1 MDNIDSTIRKI
12 DGYSLE
18 LAKKLISGGSLV
30 AFPTETVYGLGANA
44 YSDDAIKAIYD
55 AKNRPLDNPLI
66 VHVHKD
72 YDITELVFDND
83 IAKKIREKFCPGP
96 ITLVYNSK
104 NKVSPLVSC
113 GLSTLAIR
121 IPSHESAQKFLEYVD
136 LPIAAPS
143 ANVSKHTS
151 PVTALHVFEDFKDNV
166 PLILDGGRCD
176 GGIESTVVDVT
187 GDYPVILRKG
197 LVTAEDIK
205 AVVGKCEYANDDSS
219 LKARSPGMKYLHY
232 APKVQ
237 TVLFARD
244 DLEYAIAFYK
254 QTEIDGKKPVFMCED
269 KISQKLDGYNVLNLG
284 ASGAQ
289 MANRLYY
296 LLHEGEKIADI
307 IIGIELDI
315 TDEILL
321 GVNNR
326 FLKAF
331 GK

>member
-1 MDNIDSTIRKI
+1 
-12 DGYSLE
+12 
-18 LAKKLISGGSLV
+18 
-30 AFPTETVYGLGANA
+30 
-44 YSDDAIKAIYD
+44 
-55 AKNRPLDNPLI
+55 
-66 VHVHKD
+66 
-72 YDITELVFDND
+72 
-83 IAKKIREKFCPGP
+83 
-96 ITLVYNSK
+96 
-104 NKVSPLVSC
+104 
-113 GLSTLAIR
+113 
-121 IPSHESAQKFLEYVD
+121 
-136 LPIAAPS
+136 
-143 ANVSKHTS
+143 
-151 PVTALHVFEDFKDNV
+151 
-166 PLILDGGRCD
+166 
-176 GGIESTVVDVT
+176 
-187 GDYPVILRKG
+187 
-197 LVTAEDIK
+197 
-205 AVVGKCEYANDDSS
+205 
-219 LKARSPGMKYLHY
+219 MKYLHY

-244 DLEYAIAFYK
+244 DLENAIAFYK